1 MQKAQTK
8 RWLKNEYGVAL
19 RAGLEEE
26 LEQVCASATMVLSRE
41 LSDACAALLEEHE
54 DALVR
59 GVLDGERLAPCYAAI
74 AGCTA
79 GTVGAAVERF
89 KRDVRSAPKPTDAER
104 FTGRRRGAARGRRHL
119 RQRRAAR
126 VVVDARDALLV
137 GRRARRPAHRR
148 HQRLVGGILSL
159 SLIHI

>member
-79 GTVGAAVERF
+79 GTVDAAVERF
-89 KRDVRSAPKPTDAER
+89 KRDVRSAPESRPTPSGSPAPTAR
-104 FTGRRRGAARGRRHL
+104 CGASSATPSPTTCCACRRRR
-119 RQRRAAR
+119 
-126 VVVDARDALLV
+126 
-137 GRRARRPAHRR
+137 
-148 HQRLVGGILSL
+148 S
-159 SLIHI
+159 